1 MIPTGFA
8 DLFCCIIRSHIRQ
21 QVRAMFAFQEEYPIS
36 DMASIA
42 VSDLA
47 VPFYQPIIGRDHQV
61 KGYEVLARRWEPAQ
75 QSYQGIDFASLSED
89 QSLHLDIVMLRAIM
103 RDLPTL
109 AKAGPCFLSINL
121 NPALCSPTYQNLLL
135 LALIQ
140 ARKLGIE
147 IWFEVVEQAPLQRQH
162 RALIEVL
169 RSHGAHI
176 ACDDFGTLECNFQRM
191 LALPYE
197 VIKLDRSL
205 LLQASKTPHALRMLT
220 GLVEYLQR
228 LGMKVVCEGV
238 ETLQHIEIANRLGC
252 DYQQGYAYAMPSPL
266 SRWA

>member
-1 MIPTGFA
+1 
-8 DLFCCIIRSHIRQ
+8 
-21 QVRAMFAFQEEYPIS
+21 MFAFQEEYPIS

-42 VSDLA
+42 VADLA

-75 QSYQGIDFASLSED
+75 QSYQGIDFASLSEE

-109 AKAGPCFLSINL
+109 AQAGPYFLSINL
-121 NPALCSPTYQNLLL
+121 NPTLNSPTYQNLLL
-135 LALIQ
+135 LVLMQ

-147 IWFEVVEQAPLQRQH
+147 VWFEVLEQAPLLRQH

-205 LLQASKTPHALRMLT
+205 LLQASKTLHALRMLT

>member
-1 MIPTGFA
+1 
-8 DLFCCIIRSHIRQ
+8 
-21 QVRAMFAFQEEYPIS
+21 MFAFQEEYPIS
-36 DMASIA
+36 DMASISA
-42 VSDLA
+42 TELA

-61 KGYEVLARRWEPAQ
+61 KGYEVLARRWKPAQ

-109 AKAGPCFLSINL
+109 AQAGPYLLSINL

-135 LALIQ
+135 LVLMQ

-147 IWFEVVEQAPLQRQH
+147 IWFEVLEQAPLQRQH

-176 ACDDFGTLECNFQRM
+176 ACDDFGTQECNFQRVI
-191 LALPYE
+191 ALPYE
-197 VIKLDRSL
+197 IIKLDRSL
-205 LLQASKTPHALRMLT
+205 LLQATRSTHALRMLT

-238 ETLQHIEIANRLGC
+238 ENQIHIEIADQLGC
-252 DYQQGYAYAMPSPL
+252 DYQQGYVYAMPSPL

>member
-1 MIPTGFA
+1 
-8 DLFCCIIRSHIRQ
+8 
-21 QVRAMFAFQEEYPIS
+21 
-36 DMASIA
+36 MASIA
-42 VSDLA
+42 VADLA

-75 QSYQGIDFASLSED
+75 QSYQGIDFASLSEE

-109 AKAGPCFLSINL
+109 AQAGPYFLSINL
-121 NPALCSPTYQNLLL
+121 NPTLNSPTYQNLLL
-135 LALIQ
+135 LVLMQ

-147 IWFEVVEQAPLQRQH
+147 VWFEVLEQAPLLRQH

-176 ACDDFGTLECNFQRM
+176 ACDDFGTQECNFQRVM
-191 LALPYE
+191 ALPYE
-197 VIKLDRSL
+197 IIKLDRSL
-205 LLQASKTPHALRMLT
+205 LLQAVKSSHALRMLT

>member
-1 MIPTGFA
+1 
-8 DLFCCIIRSHIRQ
+8 
-21 QVRAMFAFQEEYPIS
+21 MFAFQEEYPIS

-42 VSDLA
+42 VADLA

-75 QSYQGIDFASLSED
+75 QSYQGIDFDSLSED

-109 AKAGPCFLSINL
+109 AQAGPYFLSINL
-121 NPALCSPTYQNLLL
+121 NPTLYSPTYQNLLL
-135 LALIQ
+135 LVLIQ
-140 ARKLGIE
+140 AHKVGME
-147 IWFEVVEQAPLQRQH
+147 IWFEVLEHAPLHSKH
-162 RALIEVL
+162 RALNEVL

-176 ACDDFGTLECNFQRM
+176 ACDDFGPQECNFQRVM
-191 LALPYE
+191 ALPYE
-197 VIKLDRSL
+197 IIKLDRSL
-205 LLQASKTPHALRMLT
+205 LLQAARTPHAFKMLT